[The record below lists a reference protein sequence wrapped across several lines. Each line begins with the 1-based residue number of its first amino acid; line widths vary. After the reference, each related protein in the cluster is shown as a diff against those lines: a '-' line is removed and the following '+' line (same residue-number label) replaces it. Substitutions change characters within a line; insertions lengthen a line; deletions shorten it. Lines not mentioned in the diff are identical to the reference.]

1 LLLLRTSPF
10 WRLANMPPTMQT
22 IVLLRHGY
30 LQSWDDRPK
39 GRGVPPHLRI
49 DPALAELGR
58 RQAGLA
64 AARIA
69 SADAVL
75 CSPFRSCL
83 ETADAIAATTTTT
96 ITGDWKLGEILISSV
111 LGVPYSPT
119 MGMDPDWAERR
130 VGAGKPSHPE
140 SDRTVQ
146 ERIAKTVN
154 ELKARKPF
162 AGRLVIVSHDTIL
175 KALVAAMTGR
185 AVTLDWHPCGLATLV
200 RAKPADRQ
208 WRVTGLL
215 GDVGHLG
222 ADDRCEPTEDIIV
235 KYHPDDSRA

>member
-1 LLLLRTSPF
+1 
-10 WRLANMPPTMQT
+10 MPPAMQS
-22 IVLLRHGY
+22 IILIRHGY

-39 GRGVPPHLRI
+39 GRGTPPHLRI
-49 DPALAELGR
+49 DPALAELGK
-58 RQAGLA
+58 RQAALS

-69 SADAVL
+69 TADAVL

-83 ETADAIAATTTTT
+83 ETADAIAATTKATVAA
-96 ITGDWKLGEILISSV
+96 DWKLGEILISSV
-111 LGVPYSPT
+111 LGIPYSPT

-146 ERIAKTVN
+146 ERVAKTVN

-185 AVTLDWHPCGLATLV
+185 TVTLDWHPCGLATLV
-200 RAKPADRQ
+200 RAKPVDRQ

-215 GDVGHLG
+215 GDVSHLG
-222 ADDRCEPTEDIIV
+222 ADDRCEPAEDIVV
-235 KYHPDDSRA
+235 KYHPNDSRS